1 MKISSI
7 CKYSASA
14 ALVSLF
20 LISNYANAQNAPAG
34 RQGGAPRNQPNAAM
48 PNANNAPRAQ
58 GQMGQARQEMK
69 DNRMEGKQEMKD
81 NRMEKREQMM
91 NGRQEMR
98 DNRMEKRQE
107 MKDNRMKKREEMMKG
122 RQEMRDN
129 RMEGRQQ
136 N

>member
-7 CKYSASA
+7 CKYSASD

-58 GQMGQARQEMK
+58 GQMGQARQEVR
-69 DNRMEGKQEMKD
+69 DNRME
-81 NRMEKREQMM
+81 
-91 NGRQEMR
+91 GRQEMR

-107 MKDNRMKKREEMMKG
+107 MKDNRMEKREEMMKG